1 MPDSPA
7 ATPMDWALITLLG
20 VIWGASFMAVT
31 LALETVGP
39 IWVAAGRIGLAAV
52 AILVVARVTGLG
64 LPSPAAPSGAR
75 IWAHAAAM
83 GVFSNAAPF
92 LLLAWGQQHV
102 ASGFAGITMAVIPL
116 FTLALAHFLVP
127 GERMTV
133 PRAAGFGMGLCGV
146 VLLIGPGV
154 LAAKGEAAARLAC
167 IAAAACYAIGS
178 IVTRRC
184 PPVAL
189 VQFSAAAL
197 LVAAVLA
204 LPVAL
209 AIDGVPR
216 PGAGVPGLALV
227 YLGLG
232 PTALATLILVRV
244 IRSAGPAFLAQVN
257 YQVPVW
263 AVIFGVVLLGESL
276 PPQFLGALG
285 LILAGLAASR
295 MRPWRRGG

>member
-7 ATPMDWALITLLG
+7 PSLMDWALITLLG

-31 LALETVGP
+31 LSLETVGP

-52 AILVVARVTGLG
+52 AICVVARLMGEG
-64 LPSPAAPSGAR
+64 LPSWSAPSGPR
-75 IWAHAAAM
+75 IWAHAVGM
-83 GVFSNAAPF
+83 GLFSNAAPF

-127 GERMTV
+127 GERMTG
-133 PRAAGFGMGLCGV
+133 PRAAGFAMGLCGV

-154 LAAKGEAAARLAC
+154 LAAEGAVAARLAC
-167 IAAAACYAIGS
+167 LAAAACYAIGS

-189 VQFSAAAL
+189 VRFSAAAL
-197 LVAAVLA
+197 LAAAVMAVPTA
-204 LPVAL
+204 LVL
-209 AIDGVPR
+209 DGVPR
-216 PGAGVPGLALV
+216 PGTGISGLALL

-244 IRSAGPAFLAQVN
+244 IRSAGPAFLSQVN

-263 AVIFGVVLLGESL
+263 AVIFGVMLLGESL
-276 PPQFLGALG
+276 PPQFLGALA
-285 LILAGLAASR
+285 LILAGLAISR
-295 MRPWRRGG
+295 LRVRRGRA